1 MAVFITA
8 RAMAARARLR
18 MSVTAFLSPPMR
30 CAPLTARGLLSPATV
45 RLAGSST
52 VFSDAQLQY
61 MHATQTSRDPRDV
74 VWHRALT
81 QQINPDGAER
91 GANNCIMHAMDL
103 PTPVL
108 EQCKCPFNR
117 KQRGTAR
124 LSRRERC

>member
-1 MAVFITA
+1 
-8 RAMAARARLR
+8 

-61 MHATQTSRDPRDV
+61 IHATQTSRDPRDV

-91 GANNCIMHAMDL
+91 GANNGILHAMDL

-108 EQCKCPFNR
+108 EQCTYPFNR

>member
-1 MAVFITA
+1 
-8 RAMAARARLR
+8 
-18 MSVTAFLSPPMR
+18 MSATMAFLSPPMR

-81 QQINPDGAER
+81 QLINPDGAER

-103 PTPVL
+103 PTPAPAR
-108 EQCKCPFNR
+108 EQCAYPFNR

-124 LSRRERC
+124 LSRKERC